1 MELDQ
6 IFGASA
12 GASAG
17 DKVEK
22 IIAITERMGRIDR
35 AIDRIKYDDKLLVEA
50 PEAIKTL
57 GAAKDAAIA
66 ELKTI

>member
-6 IFGASA
+6 IFGSSA
-12 GASAG
+12 GAGSG

-22 IIAITERMGRIDR
+22 IIAITERMNRIDR
-35 AIDRIKYDDKLLVEA
+35 AIDKIKYDDNLLVEA

-66 ELKTI
+66 ELKTL